1 MRTVRIGDENLHVVF
16 KQNTGAMWSLW
27 VYDRR
32 AEKDVQ
38 FECGIALSD
47 VIGAIKRYKAAGVAV
62 KYVNE

>member
-1 MRTVRIGDENLHVVF
+1 
-16 KQNTGAMWSLW
+16 MWSLW